1 MMSNFRLFILCC
13 LISSLSSCN
22 TRLDDALMKAG
33 DNRMELEKVLEHF
46 RHSSDELKYEAAKF
60 LIENMPFHCTYE
72 GPTTETFDSLYLR
85 AAMEPIDNRTLFFN
99 QKSEALDDGQT
110 VLVSDI
116 TNVTAD
122 YLITMINYA
131 CDVWQATGWH
141 EIYDKSIFFE
151 YVLPYRLNNELLSNW
166 HKAISEEYPL
176 LKADYMVSRRG
187 VQIEAEKGIC
197 DFCEVKDAIGA
208 SQHEAVILH
217 SGILS
222 GQVLYFESYTAMQE
236 HLNAY
241 AWKSAHPA
249 GTYIINSDGEQH
261 ASICT
266 EIRENGDIRIKS
278 AQYGTS
284 TMNPKNENYKGFSII
299 F

>member
-1 MMSNFRLFILCC
+1 MNLFRLAALLCAIAMTSSILIVGCSEDTD
-13 LISSLSSCN
+13 LFE
-22 TRLDDALMKAG
+22 TADLDV
-33 DNRMELEKVLEHF
+33 N
-46 RHSSDELKYEAAKF
+46 
-60 LIENMPFHCTYE
+60 
-72 GPTTETFDSLYLR
+72 
-85 AAMEPIDNRTLFFN
+85 
-99 QKSEALDDGQT
+99 QT
-110 VLVSDI
+110 VPLATRSNPQDI
-116 TNVTAD
+116 YTGNQPQKESYLNVPKEEGECMLNA
-122 YLITMINYA
+122 IIQIA
-131 CDVWQATGWH
+131 V
-141 EIYDKSIFFE
+141 DKNKKVFGHS
-151 YVLPYRLNNELLSNW
+151 
-166 HKAISEEYPL
+166 ISERYPASYAYEVV
-176 LKADYMVSRRG
+176 KECAMDYVKMDSNGNPDPTYVPYTGGAMTPSLA
-187 VQIEAEKGIC
+187 AEVGRK
-197 DFCEVKDAIGA
+197 
-208 SQHEAVILH
+208 